1 MLFKYSFMIL
11 LFIGMSIC
19 GVTSF
24 KQVATTVHKTPIGEK
39 KPNTVTAA
47 LSFDKDVK
55 PIFEKHCN
63 PCHFPGG
70 KLYDRLPFDR
80 ASTIIKNETGILR
93 RISDTGEVKLIRQFV
108 EENIAG
114 NSGTANQ

>member
-1 MLFKYSFMIL
+1 MLFKYPILIL
-11 LFIGMSIC
+11 LFIGMSIS

-24 KQVATTVHKTPIGEK
+24 KQVTAPVHKTPLGEK

-47 LSFDKDVK
+47 LNFDRDVK
-55 PIFEKHCN
+55 PIFAKHCN

-70 KLYDRLPFDR
+70 KLYDRLPFDQ
-80 ASTIIKNETGILR
+80 ASTIIKNEKGILR
-93 RISDTGEVKLIRQFV
+93 RISDTAEVKMIRQFV

-114 NSGTANQ
+114 NSGTAN